1 MNMYNHNKILRM
13 LTRCITIAI
22 TFLFISCE
30 SWYSYCFDIN
40 NNTNDSIKIITTP
53 MISNYNIQ
61 IHNVY
66 FQDIGVQGFSSFKDH
81 PTDTIF
87 TIPPKASLS
96 AIVGWYSRHSP
107 EFVPEADGV
116 IPLWLIIKNMYI
128 NNTIIEQNIWDDK
141 TKWKKDISD
150 DNTEIRFQLNL
161 GFKVD

>member
-1 MNMYNHNKILRM
+1 M

-66 FQDIGVQGFSSFKDH
+66 FQDHYCPRKS
-81 PTDTIF
+81 
-87 TIPPKASLS
+87 
-96 AIVGWYSRHSP
+96 
-107 EFVPEADGV
+107 
-116 IPLWLIIKNMYI
+116 I
-128 NNTIIEQNIWDDK
+128 NNSLK
-141 TKWKKDISD
+141 RPSAL
-150 DNTEIRFQLNL
+150 RF
-161 GFKVD
+161 